1 MVAREHS
8 KEALEDL
15 VDMVVIIHTVWTHY
29 TFGGV
34 AGKAL
39 DIIEDPYDMEQ
50 CVVSDLVKILG
61 KLIVTLV
68 SLTLL
73 SSSRHCTG
81 QSAAEVS

>member
-39 DIIEDPYDMEQ
+39 DIIEVPYDMEQ

-61 KLIVTLV
+61 KLIVYPSIVDTVELQP
-68 SLTLL
+68 SLHWTK
-73 SSSRHCTG
+73 RC
-81 QSAAEVS
+81 